1 MMNDITIQ
9 SPVHPPVGTAAARKS
24 VLTSNSDSFG
34 EILTDSIKQVNRLE
48 VEADSSI
55 NDLATGRQTDI
66 HRTMIAMEKASIS
79 FELLMQIRNKVIS
92 AYDRIMR
99 MPI

>member
-1 MMNDITIQ
+1 MDDITIKGPLQ
-9 SPVHPPVGTAAARKS
+9 SPGGAIGGSKS
-24 VLTSNSDSFG
+24 EPQSGSLSFG
-34 EILTDSIKQVNRLE
+34 QMLTDTISQVNRQQLN
-48 VEADSSI
+48 ADASI
-55 NDLATGRQTDI
+55 NNLVTGKQTDI
-66 HRTMIAMEKASIS
+66 HQTMIAMEKASVS